1 MKSSRETYS
10 NLNLDL
16 CWLFSPFSP
25 VFDQQKWATKYLE
38 LKLQKQSKNWRKCHF
53 LELFISLT
61 PHTITLAQFWFFRS
75 FSSSSHFHNSTT
87 RRKDDH
93 WRCRIKNQTVF
104 AKVLY
109 LFKSET
115 MPIQFLRGKEETVI
129 HGKKPTIFYRV
140 RAIFFSIR
148 PINRVQSQALNSEI
162 KCEKKGIMNKWDA
175 EKKCRQL
182 VSIISKMTAVKGWE
196 KKTKK
201 SHNNS
206 FKRVQILTLVYLSL
220 ARDSEL

>member
-1 MKSSRETYS
+1 MPKQFYVEKVEKKKQ
-10 NLNLDL
+10 
-16 CWLFSPFSP
+16 LF
-25 VFDQQKWATKYLE
+25 TE
-38 LKLQKQSKNWRKCHF
+38 
-53 LELFISLT
+53 
-61 PHTITLAQFWFFRS
+61 
-75 FSSSSHFHNSTT
+75 
-87 RRKDDH
+87 
-93 WRCRIKNQTVF
+93 
-104 AKVLY
+104 KVNDIL
-109 LFKSET
+109 
-115 MPIQFLRGKEETVI
+115 
-129 HGKKPTIFYRV
+129 HGKSH
-140 RAIFFSIR
+140 FFSIR